1 MEQAQYYQPGGYT
14 KVSNTMMRAIYR
26 SGFNGTQARAV
37 IFLIR
42 MTSGWNKGSRVISY
56 KTIAKEL
63 NLDRRSARRTIKTLI
78 QNNVIIRHKSGRWNI
93 WAINYDIASW
103 ELLITRRSKRTQTTS
118 LKGRI
123 CPQNEGELAPLL

>member
-1 MEQAQYYQPGGYT
+1 MEQTQYYQPGGYT
-14 KVSNTMMRAIYR
+14 KVPNSMMRAIYR
-26 SGFNGTQARAV
+26 SRFNGTQVRIIV
-37 IFLIR
+37 FLIR
-42 MTSGWNKGSRVISY
+42 MTSGWNKGSRAISY

-103 ELLITRRSKRTQTTS
+103 ELLITRRSKRTQTPP

-123 CPQNEGELAPLL
+123 CP